1 MRLCL
6 VHTELQ
12 TFLVTV
18 RVSRGLSPR
27 AGPQTQ
33 KQVCSLGLGSGACSG
48 WEGCEVSTCLFSSK
62 GAALQEEVAPK
73 RRLGDTG
80 RALGGWGGGG
90 IYKAKWPHRE
100 IVNKV

>member
-1 MRLCL
+1 MRERGGGGRDWFRHASVLGAHRVTDLLGYC
-6 VHTELQ
+6 EGLQ
-12 TFLVTV
+12 
-18 RVSRGLSPR
+18 GPQPP

-80 RALGGWGGGG
+80 HALGGWG
-90 IYKAKWPHRE
+90 W
-100 IVNKV
+100 VWNL